1 MCTTR
6 AVSLRHAASRT
17 AVRPALLMG
26 ARGGSSVDIVV
37 VAPGSSSAGR
47 VLGNHS
53 SLTNVGG
60 AVKPKKQRARTCTY
74 MCMVSYVRYTNCCAF
89 RIFCWL
95 CFCRDGCYVAAAA
108 ASDAAVAAGAC
119 FWCGYLCCC
128 CCCHCCCASSAA
140 AAPAAQCCFFL
151 PTLLRNTP
159 EYVYEKKCSWHPTSI
174 RT

>member
-128 CCCHCCCASSAA
+128 LHLLLLLLLPLLLCLFCCSCSCCPVLFFSSYSVAKYSRV
-140 AAPAAQCCFFL
+140 C
-151 PTLLRNTP
+151 
-159 EYVYEKKCSWHPTSI
+159 I
-174 RT
+174 